1 MRLVLNVRVNVFY
14 VSSFQTNVT
23 CLWQK
28 EEILNDMF
36 WISLGAIIGANL
48 RYFVNRISVKYL
60 SADLPF
66 GTFIVNLTGSFILG
80 FFLAW
85 TLERV
90 EVDPRWRSF
99 VAVGFCGAYTTFS
112 SFSYETYALVEQS
125 DYALAALNFICNN
138 LFSLIAVIAGIVLA
152 RAI

>member
-1 MRLVLNVRVNVFY
+1 M
-14 VSSFQTNVT
+14 
-23 CLWQK
+23 
-28 EEILNDMF
+28 NDTL

-48 RYFVNRISVKYL
+48 RYFVNRFSLRYL
-60 SADLPF
+60 SSDIPF
-66 GTFIVNLTGSFILG
+66 GTFIVNITGSFILG

-112 SFSYETYALVEQS
+112 SFSFETYTLLEQS
-125 DYALAALNFICNN
+125 DYALAAMNFICNN
-138 LFSLIAVIAGIVLA
+138 LFSLLAVVAGITLA

>member
-1 MRLVLNVRVNVFY
+1 M
-14 VSSFQTNVT
+14 
-23 CLWQK
+23 
-28 EEILNDMF
+28 NDIV

-48 RYFVNRISVKYL
+48 RYFVNRFSLRYL
-60 SADLPF
+60 SADIPY
-66 GTFIVNLTGSFILG
+66 GTLIVNLTGSFILG

-112 SFSYETYALVEQS
+112 SYSFETYALLEQS
-125 DYALAALNFICNN
+125 DYALAAMNFICNN
-138 LFSLIAVIAGIVLA
+138 LFCLLAVIAGVLLA

>member
-1 MRLVLNVRVNVFY
+1 M
-14 VSSFQTNVT
+14 
-23 CLWQK
+23 
-28 EEILNDMF
+28 NDIF
-36 WISLGAIIGANL
+36 WISCGAVLGANL
-48 RYFVNRISVKYL
+48 RYLVNRFSIRYL
-60 SADLPF
+60 SADIPY
-66 GTFIVNLTGSFILG
+66 GTFLVNLTGSFILG
-80 FFLAW
+80 FFLVW

-112 SFSYETYALVEQS
+112 SFSYETYRLIEQS

-138 LFSLIAVIAGIVLA
+138 LFSLLAVIAGIVLA

>member
-1 MRLVLNVRVNVFY
+1 M
-14 VSSFQTNVT
+14 
-23 CLWQK
+23 
-28 EEILNDMF
+28 NDTL

-48 RYFVNRISVKYL
+48 RYFVNRLSLRYL
-60 SADLPF
+60 SSDIPF
-66 GTFIVNLTGSFILG
+66 GTFIVNITGSFILG

-112 SFSYETYALVEQS
+112 SFSFETYTLLEQS
-125 DYALAALNFICNN
+125 DYALAAMNFICNN
-138 LFSLIAVIAGIVLA
+138 LFSLLAVVAGITLA
-152 RAI
+152 RVI

>member
-1 MRLVLNVRVNVFY
+1 
-14 VSSFQTNVT
+14 
-23 CLWQK
+23 
-28 EEILNDMF
+28 LNDVF

-48 RYFVNRISVKYL
+48 RYYVNRFSVRYL
-60 SADLPF
+60 SSDIPY
-66 GTFIVNLTGSFILG
+66 GTLIVNLTGSFILG

-99 VAVGFCGAYTTFS
+99 IAIGFCGAYTTYS
-112 SFSYETYALVEQS
+112 TYSYETYVFLEQS
-125 DYALAALNFICNN
+125 DFALAAMNFICNN
-138 LFSLIAVIAGIVLA
+138 LFSLLAVVAGIALA

>member
-1 MRLVLNVRVNVFY
+1 
-14 VSSFQTNVT
+14 
-23 CLWQK
+23 
-28 EEILNDMF
+28 LNDIF
-36 WISLGAIIGANL
+36 WISCGAILGANL
-48 RYFVNRISVKYL
+48 RYYVNRFSQKYL
-60 SADLPF
+60 SADIPY

-112 SFSYETYALVEQS
+112 SYSYETYALLEQS
-125 DYALAALNFICNN
+125 NYALAVMNFVCNN
-138 LFSLIAVIAGIVLA
+138 IFSLLAVIAGIALA
-152 RAI
+152 RTI

>member
-1 MRLVLNVRVNVFY
+1 M
-14 VSSFQTNVT
+14 
-23 CLWQK
+23 
-28 EEILNDMF
+28 NDIF
-36 WISLGAIIGANL
+36 WISCGAVLGANL
-48 RYFVNRISVKYL
+48 RYYVNRFSQKYL
-60 SADLPF
+60 SADIPY

-112 SFSYETYALVEQS
+112 SYSYETYTLLEQS
-125 DYALAALNFICNN
+125 NYALAVMNFVCNN
-138 LFSLIAVIAGIVLA
+138 IFSLLAVIAGIALA
-152 RAI
+152 RTV

>member
-1 MRLVLNVRVNVFY
+1 M
-14 VSSFQTNVT
+14 
-23 CLWQK
+23 
-28 EEILNDMF
+28 NDIF
-36 WISLGAIIGANL
+36 WISCGAILGANL
-48 RYFVNRISVKYL
+48 RYYVNRFSQKYL
-60 SADLPF
+60 SADIPY

-112 SFSYETYALVEQS
+112 SYSYETYTLLEQS
-125 DYALAALNFICNN
+125 NYALAVMNFVCNN
-138 LFSLIAVIAGIVLA
+138 IFSLLAVIAGIALA
-152 RAI
+152 RTI

>member
-1 MRLVLNVRVNVFY
+1 M
-14 VSSFQTNVT
+14 
-23 CLWQK
+23 
-28 EEILNDMF
+28 NDF
-36 WISLGAIIGANL
+36 LWISLGAIIGANL
-48 RYFVNRISVKYL
+48 RYLVSRFSAKYL
-60 SADLPF
+60 SADIPF

-112 SFSYETYALVEQS
+112 TYSYETYMFLEQS
-125 DYALAALNFICNN
+125 DYGLAALNFICNN
-138 LFSLIAVIAGIVLA
+138 LFSLLAVIAGIVLA